1 MNSNKVSNANAVPIF
16 LAFLCMG
23 FGDVVGPMVSLA
35 QESFHLSNFV
45 ANLLPLMGFLMFGL
59 LSVPMG
65 LYQDR
70 KGKKFLLSLGLII
83 AFIGLLIPV
92 INGMY
97 GPVVK
102 FDAASMSKF
111 YIILVAILML
121 GAGATILQVSGNPIM
136 RDVSPEG
143 KYSSNLS
150 FGQTVKAVGSSLGFL
165 VPTFIAKPLGL
176 DWTILFPIYAV
187 MILVTYLWVSG
198 IKIEEKKDPASKPAS
213 LASCFRLLG
222 NGYVLM
228 MVLAIFLYVGA
239 EVSMSA
245 NVPILLR
252 DKYAINLQE
261 IGLVISWGL
270 FFFPIFL
277 GRLLGGL
284 ILRYL
289 KPRIFLVTTVL
300 ISIIGIL
307 MLFLGSQVLAFA
319 GIVLVGLG
327 FANIFPLVFSITI
340 DRLPERAN
348 ELSGLMVTAILG
360 GAIIPPVFGSISDS
374 LGILFGFI
382 VPLICVVY
390 IALTSF
396 LNLKKTT

>member
-1 MNSNKVSNANAVPIF
+1 MNRKTIPIF

-35 QESFHLSNFV
+35 QETFHLSNFV

-65 LYQDR
+65 LFQDR
-70 KGKKFLLSLGLII
+70 KGKKYLLTLGLII
-83 AFIGLLIPV
+83 AFLGLIIPIIG
-92 INGMY
+92 GMY
-97 GPVVK
+97 GPIVQ
-102 FDAASMSKF
+102 FDASSMSRF
-111 YIILVAILML
+111 YLILVAILFL

-150 FGQTVKAVGSSLGFL
+150 FGQTIKAVGSSLGFL
-165 VPTFIAKPLGL
+165 IPTFVAKPLNL

-187 MILVTYLWVSG
+187 MILVTFMWVNG
-198 IKIEEKKDPASKPAS
+198 IKIEEKKDPNSKPAT
-213 LASCFRLLG
+213 LGSCFKLLG

-252 DKYAINLQE
+252 DKYSINLQE
-261 IGLVISWGL
+261 VGLVLSWGL

-277 GRLLGGL
+277 GRLFGGV
-284 ILRYL
+284 ILRFL
-289 KPRIFLVTTVL
+289 KPKTFLVSTVL
-300 ISIIGIL
+300 TSIAGIL
-307 MLFLGSQVLAFA
+307 LLYFGSQVLAFI

-340 DRLPERAN
+340 DRQPDRSN

-360 GAIIPPVFGSISDS
+360 GAIIPPIFGSVSDAF
-374 LGILFGFI
+374 GILVGFI
-382 VPLICVVY
+382 VPLICVLY
-390 IALTSF
+390 IAFTSIY
-396 LNLKKTT
+396 NIKKA